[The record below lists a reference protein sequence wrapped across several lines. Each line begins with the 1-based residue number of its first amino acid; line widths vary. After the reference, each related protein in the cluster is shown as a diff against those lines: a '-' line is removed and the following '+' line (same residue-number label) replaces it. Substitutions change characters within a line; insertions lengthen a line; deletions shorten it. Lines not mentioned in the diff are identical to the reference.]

1 MIEVADLRKSYGRFD
16 AVSGVTFTVGKGEV
30 LGFLGPN
37 GAGKTTT
44 MRILTGFM
52 PATSGRA
59 TVAGYDVFNSPLEA
73 KRSVGYLPETPPV
86 YPDLDVTSF
95 LDFCARIK
103 GVKSADRKARIDRAI
118 EKARL
123 GDVRHKLIGRL
134 SRGYRQRVGIAQ
146 AILADPPVLI
156 LDEPTA
162 GLDPQQI
169 IETRDLIKSLGGDHT
184 IILSTHIL
192 PEVSMTCNRVVI
204 ISKGRVVA
212 EDTPE
217 NLSRRLSSKGAIRLE
232 VRAETRVAFDALREV
247 AGIVTVNPRGSA
259 SGHTVLEL
267 QAEEGKDIR
276 AAAARAIIG
285 ANIDLLSLSQVS
297 VSLEDVFLELTTKEP
312 QGVSEVAPAKA
323 AIFTPIAAI
332 QAPPREPE
340 AIPDTAAPAEAAQV
354 KPAETKETN

>member
-16 AVSGVTFTVGKGEV
+16 AVSGVSFTVGKGEI

-44 MRILTGFM
+44 MRILTGYM

-59 TVAGYDVFNSPLEA
+59 TVAGYDVFKSPMEA

-86 YPDLDVTSF
+86 YPDLDVTSY

-103 GVKSADRKARIDRAI
+103 GVKASSRKAAIDRAI

-123 GDVRHKLIGRL
+123 GEVRNKLIGRL
-134 SRGYRQRVGIAQ
+134 SKGYRQRVGIAQ

-184 IILSTHIL
+184 VILSTHIL
-192 PEVSMTCNRVVI
+192 PEVSVTCNRVVI

-212 EDTPE
+212 EDSPQ
-217 NLSRRLSSKGAIRLE
+217 NLTARLSGRGAVRIE
-232 VRAETRVAFDALREV
+232 VRADTRTAFDALRGVE
-247 AGIVTVNPRGSA
+247 GILTVNPRGA
-259 SGHTVLEL
+259 SGDATVLEL
-267 QAEEGKDIR
+267 EAESGVDVR
-276 AAAARAIIG
+276 AAAARAIVG
-285 ANIDLLSLSQVS
+285 ANLDLLSMAAVS
-297 VSLEDVFLELTTKEP
+297 LSLEDVFLELTTRDSAAEAANATR
-312 QGVSEVAPAKA
+312 APE
-323 AIFTPIAAI
+323 IFTPIAATLPI
-332 QAPPREPE
+332 TSEMQEQAK
-340 AIPDTAAPAEAAQV
+340 AAADDASRP
-354 KPAETKETN
+354 TETN

>member
-1 MIEVADLRKSYGRFD
+1 MIEVTDLRKSYGRID
-16 AVSGVTFTVGKGEV
+16 AVSGVSFSVGKGEV

-44 MRILTGFM
+44 MRILTGYM

-59 TVAGYDVFNSPLEA
+59 TVAGHDVFKSPLEA
-73 KRSVGYLPETPPV
+73 KRSLGYLPETPPV

-103 GVKSADRKARIDRAI
+103 GIRPADRKARIDRAI

-123 GDVRHKLIGRL
+123 GEARNKIIGRL
-134 SRGYRQRVGIAQ
+134 SKGFRQRVGIAQ

-169 IETRDLIKSLGGDHT
+169 IETRDLIRNLGGDHT

-192 PEVSMTCNRVVI
+192 PEVSMTCSRVVI

-212 EDTPE
+212 EDTPD
-217 NLSRRLSSKGAIRLE
+217 NLAARLSSKGAIRVE
-232 VRAETRVAFDALREV
+232 VRGELRPAFEALRGV
-247 AGIVTVNPRGSA
+247 PGILAINPRAGGSGNA
-259 SGHTVLEL
+259 ILEL
-267 QAEEGKDIR
+267 QAAEGKDIR
-276 AAAARAIIG
+276 AGTARALVK
-285 ANIDLLSLSQVS
+285 ANLDLLSLSQVS
-297 VSLEDVFLELTTKEP
+297 VSLEDVFLELTTKD
-312 QGVSEVAPAKA
+312 A
-323 AIFTPIAAI
+323 AL
-332 QAPPREPE
+332 
-340 AIPDTAAPAEAAQV
+340 PDTGDDEGEAMAPV
-354 KPAETKETN
+354 KATPAIDPKSEETSSAIADLPAPEETDEPKETH